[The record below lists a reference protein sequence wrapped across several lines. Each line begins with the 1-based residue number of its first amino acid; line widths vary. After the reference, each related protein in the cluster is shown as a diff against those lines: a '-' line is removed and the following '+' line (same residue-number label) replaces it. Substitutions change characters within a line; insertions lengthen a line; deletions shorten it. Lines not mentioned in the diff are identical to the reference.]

1 MSTKN
6 KDVQM
11 EETLIHL
18 DNNFSQHVSIQLK
31 NLGAACI
38 YEILLSEVIKKPG
51 GHILALKSL

>member
-6 KDVQM
+6 KDVQT

-18 DNNFSQHVSIQLK
+18 DNNFSQHVSILLK

-38 YEILLSEVIKKPG
+38 YERLLSE
-51 GHILALKSL
+51 LLKSL